1 MARIQS
7 VAPDLLHSG
16 LDKVISMATK
26 DVKLVSAQYVSPAT
40 SKEYYYKIL
49 AAGGFQVATQLDEA
63 AGINFQDFQ
72 VPFRKTTTFQKYAMG
87 WSLSNETEEADY
99 YQLMKQRAKDL
110 AMAVEK
116 AYEYD
121 CASFLNLATNS
132 GFTSIDG
139 VSFANVGHPILNG
152 TFSNILSGSNLGLNP
167 TSLAAAIAQLQ
178 IQPEYSGGMPY
189 MNTMTVDLLVPPAL
203 SDQAHRIVRSSQIAF
218 TNNNDPNYVGSQ
230 VRNIIVNPLFAAQYG
245 GSDTAWMIVSTDKE
259 NNPMLSIKRGGLC
272 TDVWADKDR
281 QVMKHSASRL
291 WRNQPTLGNGIVY
304 SAGA

>member
-7 VAPDLLHSG
+7 VSPDLLHSG

-26 DVKLVSAQYVSPAT
+26 TVTPVSAQFVSPAT

-49 AAGGFQVATQLDEA
+49 AAGGFPVATTLDEA
-63 AGINFQDFQ
+63 HGVNFTDWQ
-72 VPFRKTTTFQKYAMG
+72 VPFRKSPTFQTYAMG
-87 WSLSNETEEADY
+87 WAVSYQTEEADY
-99 YQLMKQRAKDL
+99 YGMMKRRAKDL
-110 AMAVEK
+110 MMAVQK

-121 CASFLNLATNS
+121 CASFLNLATAAS
-132 GFTSIDG
+132 FTSIDN
-139 VSFANVGHPILNG
+139 VSFANVGHPIATG

-203 SDQAHRIVRSSQIAF
+203 SDLAHRIVRSGQIAL

-230 VRNIIVNPLFAAQYG
+230 VRKIVVNPLFAAQYG
-245 GSDTAWMIVSTDKE
+245 GSDTAWMIVSTDAD
-259 NNPMLSIKRGGLC
+259 NNPMLSITRGDLN
-272 TDVWADKDR
+272 TRVWEDNNFL
-281 QVMKHSASRL
+281 VMKHSAWRL

-304 SAGA
+304 SPGA

>member
-7 VAPDLLHSG
+7 VAPDLLHAG
-16 LDKVISMATK
+16 LDKTISMATK
-26 DVKLVSAQYVSPAT
+26 DVIPVSAQFVTKAT

-49 AAGGFQVATQLDEA
+49 AAGGFPVATPLSEST
-63 AGINFQDFQ
+63 GLNFSDFA
-72 VPFRKTTTFQKYAMG
+72 VPFRKTITCLKYAMG
-87 WSLSNETEEADY
+87 WAITYETEEADY
-99 YQLMKQRAKDL
+99 YGMMKQRGRDL

-121 CASFLNLATNS
+121 CAGFLNLATNS
-132 GFTSIDG
+132 NFTTIDN
-139 VSFANVGHPILNG
+139 VSFANTGHVIATG
-152 TFSNILSGSNLGLNP
+152 TFSNILSGTNLALNP

-189 MNTMTVDLLVPPAL
+189 MQTMKVDLLVPPAL
-203 SDQAHRIVRSSQIAF
+203 SDLAHRIVRAGQIAL

-230 VRNIIVNPLFAAQYG
+230 VRNIVVNPLFAAQYG
-245 GSDTAWMIVSTDKE
+245 GSDTAWMIVSATAD
-259 NNPMLSIKRGGLC
+259 NNPMLSITRGGLD

-281 QVMKHSASRL
+281 QVMKHSASKL
-291 WRNQPTLGNGIVY
+291 WKNQPTLGNGIVY